1 MADSQQNPHSGYIN
15 RLISPTLPGNTKYCL
30 RFYFSLKGEAAF
42 KKLDECCAEIYM
54 TSLSRASI
62 TAGFNQTESALR
74 VYLQHSG
81 GQEKIW
87 TQGEKSKGIWIAT
100 DVTFQTS
107 QPAKV
112 RGSGNTWQDR
122 NEFRTEKN
130 R

>member
-1 MADSQQNPHSGYIN
+1 M
-15 RLISPTLPGNTKYCL
+15 R
-30 RFYFSLKGEAAF
+30 
-42 KKLDECCAEIYM
+42 ECCAEIYV
-54 TSLSRASI
+54 TSLSRAST

-112 RGSGNTWQDR
+112 RGSGSTWQDR
-122 NEFRTEKN
+122 NEFRTEKTDRN
-130 R
+130 KEKV